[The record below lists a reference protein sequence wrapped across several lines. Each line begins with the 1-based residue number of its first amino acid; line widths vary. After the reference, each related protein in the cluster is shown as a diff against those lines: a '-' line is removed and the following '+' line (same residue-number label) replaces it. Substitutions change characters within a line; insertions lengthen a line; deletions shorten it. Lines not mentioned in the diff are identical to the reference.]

1 MRNTAGALSHPRV
14 SDPSVLPRIAERL
27 KRDLDAEA
35 VIVYGSVA
43 RGEAHADSDI
53 DLFVIA
59 PPIEDRERWMERV
72 RRAIDDSGCQLLI
85 SPLVLT
91 PDQVRRRLEADDRFI
106 RQVIERGVELNA
118 GSPDARS
125 RWGRIKPMPGSK
137 ASDSWR
143 RHARRDWDRI
153 HLHLGVDDGAAAGF
167 FLQQAAEKFLKGW
180 LLDHGWDLRKTH
192 WVNDLL
198 DDAIGRGATLA
209 EFRPLCGRVKDYY
222 FADRYPNEEGD
233 LPAPPSTEQ
242 VRRDLDE
249 VRRLILALFPDEQL
263 A

>member
-1 MRNTAGALSHPRV
+1 MRNTAEALSHPRV

-27 KRDLDAEA
+27 KRDFDAEA

-53 DLFVIA
+53 DLLVIA
-59 PPIEDRERWMERV
+59 PPDGDRERWLERV
-72 RRAIDDSGCQLLI
+72 RRAIDDSGCHVLI

-106 RQVIERGVELNA
+106 RQIIERGVELGA
-118 GSPDARS
+118 GSRDARG
-125 RWGRIKPMPGSK
+125 RWGGIRPMPGAK

-143 RHARRDWDRI
+143 RNARRDWGRMQ
-153 HLHLGVDDGAAAGF
+153 LHLGASDGAAAGF
-167 FLQQAAEKFLKGW
+167 FLQQALEKFLKGW

-192 WVNDLL
+192 RVDDLL
-198 DDAIGRGATLA
+198 DEAIGHGATLA

-222 FADRYPNEEGD
+222 FADRYPDEED
-233 LPAPPSTEQ
+233 NLPAAPSAGQ

-249 VRRLILALFPDEQL
+249 GRRLIPALFPDEQL
-263 A
+263 G